1 MFGFLRSGRL
11 FLRNRRSAF
20 LLKLPQVKLMSG
32 VCGEKQAFSFRCKD
46 CFPFATEP
54 PFASDVSFVCLERR
68 LCLPP
73 AETLLASGRSSIC
86 FQWKLCLPPAK
97 APFAFNERC
106 VCFRRKLSLPLNGS
120 SACLRQKLHLPFN
133 GNCVCFGQKL
143 CLPPMEALFAFNERC
158 VCFGRKLRLLREA
171 VLLVSTDN
179 PDRVKT
185 FIYRLLSLPVFPS
198 PAGRILL
205 RAMRL
210 QGFLRP
216 TRTAGATRQRSRAR

>member
-106 VCFRRKLSLPLNGS
+106 VCF
-120 SACLRQKLHLPFN
+120 
-133 GNCVCFGQKL
+133 
-143 CLPPMEALFAFNERC
+143 
-158 VCFGRKLRLLREA
+158 GRKLRLLREA